1 MPAISPAE
9 DSAATLIERRWF
21 EAARAAEQ
29 IRAECDAL
37 ARVRDMAEDA
47 WRSAR
52 SKLSHLEAVC
62 EALGEEMSAIDE
74 RPAGGRRPG
83 ALQTS
88 AA

>member
-1 MPAISPAE
+1 MSATSPAE

-21 EAARAAEQ
+21 AAARAADQ
-29 IRAECDAL
+29 TRAECDAL

-52 SKLSHLEAVC
+52 LRLSHLEAVC

-74 RPAGGRRPG
+74 RPEGGRRTG
-83 ALQTS
+83 ALQSS

>member
-1 MPAISPAE
+1 MSAMSPAE

-21 EAARAAEQ
+21 AAARAADQ

-52 SKLSHLEAVC
+52 SKLSHLEALC
-62 EALGEEMSAIDE
+62 EALGEELAVIDE
-74 RPAGGRRPG
+74 RPAGSQGPE
-83 ALQTS
+83 AAQQS